1 MNTDSHPYL
10 ADQRLRKDER
20 LLRKAQFDAVFAA
33 GFSVGNK
40 RLVMRTMDNTLGHPR
55 LGLVVGKRFGN
66 AVQRNRWKRRIR
78 DLFRRRKA
86 ALGGRDIVFMPAKG
100 PEAQEADYDELKEAF
115 EKLIARLTTN

>member
-1 MNTDSHPYL
+1 MHAYL
-10 ADQRLRKDER
+10 ADQKLRKDER
-20 LLRKAQFDAVFAA
+20 LLTKAQFDAVFAA

-40 RLVMRTMDNTLGHPR
+40 RLVVRSMANALGHPR

-86 ALGGRDIVFMPAKG
+86 ALGGRDVVFLPAKG
-100 PEAQEADYDELKEAF
+100 PEAQEADYDDLKEAF
-115 EKLIARLTTN
+115 EKLIARLTSN